1 MYLDA
6 FYCVT
11 IQPSLRVKQVHVMN
25 CSFSCP
31 PNLRV
36 LMVSLVPRERLVTLD
51 PREMLVLLDHLD
63 LSDLLVLR

>member
-1 MYLDA
+1 
-6 FYCVT
+6 
-11 IQPSLRVKQVHVMN
+11 MN

-36 LMVSLVPRERLVTLD
+36 LMVSLVLRESLVTVD